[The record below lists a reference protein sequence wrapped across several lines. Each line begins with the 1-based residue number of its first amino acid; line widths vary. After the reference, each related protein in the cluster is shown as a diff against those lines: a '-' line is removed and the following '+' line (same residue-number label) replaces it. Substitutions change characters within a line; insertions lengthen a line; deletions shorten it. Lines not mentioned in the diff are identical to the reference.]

1 MADLLIVGTGAMA
14 LLFASRLAEAGFG
27 VTLLGTWEEGIT
39 AINQSGVRVLH
50 RTGAVNY
57 PVKAEDRPE
66 RIQGARLAL
75 VLVKSWQTERAA
87 SQLSQVLHPQ
97 GVALTLQNGLGN
109 REILASH
116 LGEERVAQGV
126 TTYGATLVAPGQ
138 VRPGGEG
145 LVSVQDHPRILPL
158 LDALRNAGIAVQQ
171 VQELSG
177 LIWGKLV
184 INVAIN
190 PLTALLGVRNGALLQ
205 SDSARRVMGMAAEE
219 AAAVAGSEGIQLPFQ
234 SPAAAAEAVAES
246 TASNISSMLQDLKR
260 GAPTEIDVLCGAVAK
275 TAEAHHLA
283 VPVNELL
290 WRLIRTRV
298 DLGGVTIN
306 DNG

>member
-1 MADLLIVGTGAMA
+1 
-14 LLFASRLAEAGFG
+14 
-27 VTLLGTWEEGIT
+27 
-39 AINQSGVRVLH
+39 
-50 RTGAVNY
+50 
-57 PVKAEDRPE
+57 
-66 RIQGARLAL
+66 
-75 VLVKSWQTERAA
+75 
-87 SQLSQVLHPQ
+87 
-97 GVALTLQNGLGN
+97 
-109 REILASH
+109 
-116 LGEERVAQGV
+116 
-126 TTYGATLVAPGQ
+126 
-138 VRPGGEG
+138 
-145 LVSVQDHPRILPL
+145 L